1 MKEDQ
6 ETELIAANI
15 FVRNLGK
22 FCIHVSV
29 EQTIWGFI
37 KIMDISIFGV
47 FPWIMDIL
55 FWIA

>member
-55 FWIA
+55 F